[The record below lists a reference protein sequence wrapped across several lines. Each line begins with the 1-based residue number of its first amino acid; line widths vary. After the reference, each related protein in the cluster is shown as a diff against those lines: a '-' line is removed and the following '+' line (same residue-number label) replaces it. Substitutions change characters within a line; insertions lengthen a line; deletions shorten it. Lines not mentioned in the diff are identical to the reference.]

1 MRSSP
6 AARGTASNCDP
17 GCTPAV
23 GADPLPHSGPYSLPR
38 RILNRFF
45 TIVLATLVVGCTI
58 DQTPSRYI
66 DHQQTPEEEISRSR
80 DELVSRIRSTAP
92 ALRSRRLEN
101 VLTALNP
108 DEGIVVI
115 MPDSEVPLW
124 GPEQFGEG
132 LERANFTPPVTIGD
146 LEVTVGPRNASAWF
160 HGDYRVASGGEAERM
175 IRLSGVFLR
184 RGGEWWL
191 VQLHLSE
198 PVSSPNLPPAEDDLA
213 PGSG

>member
-6 AARGTASNCDP
+6 AARGTAFICDP

-38 RILNRFF
+38 PILNRFLP
-45 TIVLATLVVGCTI
+45 IVLAALVAGCTI

-80 DELVSRIRSTAP
+80 DELMSRIRSTAP
-92 ALRSRRLEN
+92 ALRSRRLED
-101 VLTALNP
+101 VLTAMNP
-108 DEGIVVI
+108 DPGIVLI
-115 MPDSEVPLW
+115 MPDSQVILS
-124 GPEQFGEG
+124 GPEEFGEG
-132 LERANFTPPVTIGD
+132 LERMNITRSVTIGD
-146 LEVTVGPRNASAWF
+146 LEVIVGPRNASAWF

-175 IRLSGVFLR
+175 IRLYGVFLR

-198 PVSSPNLPPAEDDLA
+198 PVSSPDLPPAEADPV
-213 PGSG
+213 PGPG